1 MILFLLASAS
11 LFLCAS
17 FASAVAL
24 RGTFHSPTATHTSAG
39 IYSLSPLNASTL
51 VRTLWSRRATPP
63 GTHALAWDGLDDEG
77 TPHTAAPGHTL
88 AARVLAAEVSYT
100 WEGAIG
106 NSVAQTGPRVPKGY
120 SAVHG
125 LSIAGDVAVLCAGYG
140 ERVRTMFAFNASAP
154 SAAASFRS
162 LGHMDYHSVYTNC
175 ATDGTTAVF
184 FNNNVP
190 AVQSSYYY
198 DNATFAVGY
207 DLLPGLLFDP
217 SVPAVCEHN
226 YTAGGRLS
234 CQDGTGQHCSVMWDG
249 CNGHEQTYSSAL
261 DWSQSSL
268 IPTNNSYADAASGI
282 ALQPAG
288 QLLLVLHG
296 LAGQLR
302 AFDKSTGAR
311 LFTWAAPQ
319 LLHARAL
326 ALSALPGSDSAWSI
340 LANGSVCQLR
350 GLSSAAPL
358 AVACPLPPAALLFPD
373 ALALSPD
380 GRQLLVTDIAPTS
393 QQVKLFDAA
402 SGALLRTYG
411 AAGGY
416 LAPGADPA
424 VQGAQRFYFSPPP
437 LAGAGLGGA
446 GARPSASALAW
457 TSDGASFWVTDHGN
471 RRLLRVAAAS
481 GQALDSL
488 SWLLSSYRSAA
499 IAAQPQRVFSNF
511 LEFAVDH
518 ALPVG
523 APGAW
528 ALVRNWGA
536 GLNASFYAWDYGVAT
551 CDGWAF
557 AGFDAGV
564 VTISDPAGAERTFAT
579 VGYHPYGAG
588 NCSDST
594 VAVVELVVGGSPA
607 AAQCTGGGSAGGGA
621 LPPSGGLRLVHVIDA
636 RPHAPGSL
644 ADSLGTFERDGSL
657 RFARTHSNGSSGEFW
672 QGIFARRPS
681 FDAQGC
687 ASWLQGAPSPAAQL
701 LASFNVSANSS
712 QSLMARGSMAQPRMP
727 TTAGGYTAVLDA
739 SGGVNGGFHLGAVA
753 AAGSSSSS
761 SSGGAGAGWA
771 WRASPYGTWRQV
783 DNETVLQPGN
793 VSVNL
798 RYIDPRD
805 IDGRFGA
812 NSSGTNFAGSIAMAD
827 GEHLFYGFYGE
838 GWYQSEANQMLHFHE
853 TGLFIG
859 QFGTPAAPYP
869 EGNTIYASPGVAG
882 NTFSPSLVRALGG
895 DGSQHLYI
903 LTNEETEHGGV
914 HRWRVDGADSVRFL
928 SVQLERE

>member
-1 MILFLLASAS
+1 MPSSCFIITMDRLLLALGSA
-11 LFLCAS
+11 A
-17 FASAVAL
+17 AL
-24 RGTFHSPTATHTSAG
+24 RGSFYAPTATHTSAG
-39 IYSLSPLNASTL
+39 VYSVSPMNASTL

-77 TPHTAAPGHTL
+77 APHAAAPGHALTV
-88 AARVLAAEVSYT
+88 RVLAANVSYA

-125 LSIAGDVAVLCAGYG
+125 MSIAGDVAVLCAGYG

-162 LGHMDYHSVYTNC
+162 LGHMDYHSVYADC
-175 ATDGTTAVF
+175 ATDGAMAVF
-184 FNNNVP
+184 FNRGVAATP
-190 AVQSSYYY
+190 SSYYY

-207 DLLPGLLFDP
+207 DLLPNLFDP
-217 SVPAVCEHN
+217 SVPPVCEHN
-226 YTAGGRLS
+226 FTAGGRPS
-234 CQDGTGQHCSVMWDG
+234 CQDGTGQRCTVMWDG

-261 DWSQSSL
+261 DLNQSSL
-268 IPTNNSYADAASGI
+268 TPTNASYADAASGI

-288 QLLLVLHG
+288 PLLLVLHG
-296 LAGQLR
+296 QAGELR
-302 AFDKSTGAR
+302 AFDKATGAR
-311 LFTWAAPQ
+311 LFTWAAPA
-319 LLHARAL
+319 LLNARGL
-326 ALSALPGSDSAWSI
+326 ALSALPGGTNSAWSI
-340 LANGSVCQLR
+340 LANGSVCELR
-350 GLSSAAPL
+350 GLRAAAPL
-358 AVACPLPPAALLFPD
+358 AVACPLPPAALLLPD

-380 GRQLLVTDIAPTS
+380 GTRLLVTDIAAAS

-402 SGALLRTYG
+402 SGALLRAYG
-411 AAGGY
+411 APGGY
-416 LAPGADPA
+416 LAPGADIA
-424 VQGAQRFYFSPPP
+424 VRGAERFYFSPAP
-437 LAGAGLGGA
+437 LRPGSQGGA
-446 GARPSASALAW
+446 RMSASAVAW

-471 RRLLRVAAAS
+471 RRLLRVSTAS
-481 GQALDSL
+481 GLQLDSL
-488 SWLLSSYRSAA
+488 GWLLSSYKSAA
-499 IAAQPQRVFSNF
+499 IAAQPARVFSNY
-511 LEFAVDH
+511 LEFQVDY
-518 ALPVG
+518 ALPVD

-536 GLNASFYAWDYGVAT
+536 GLNASFYAWDYGVNT

-564 VTISDPAGAERTFAT
+564 VTISDPAGVPRTFAT
-579 VGYHPYGAG
+579 VGYHPHGAG

-594 VAVVELVVGGSPA
+594 VAVVELVEGGSPA
-607 AAQCTGGGSAGGGA
+607 AARCAAAVGA

-636 RPHAPGSL
+636 RPHAPGAL

-657 RFARTHSNGSSGEFW
+657 RFVRTYNNDSSSGGGFW
-672 QGIFARRPS
+672 QGVYARRPS

-687 ASWLQGAPSPAAQL
+687 ASWLQGGGGSQVQL
-701 LASFNVSANSS
+701 LASFNVSANNS

-739 SGGVNGGFHLGAVA
+739 SREENAGFHLGAVA
-753 AAGSSSSS
+753 AAGSS
-761 SSGGAGAGWA
+761 WA
-771 WRASPYGTWRQV
+771 WRASPFGTWRQL
-783 DNETVLQPGN
+783 DNATLLQPGN

-805 IDGRFGA
+805 ADGRFGA
-812 NSSGTNFAGSIAMAD
+812 NASGASFAGSIAMAE
-827 GEHLFYGFYGE
+827 GEHIFYGFYGE

-853 TGLFIG
+853 SGLFVG

-882 NTFSPSLVRALGG
+882 NTFSPSLVRALGS

-903 LTNEETEHGGV
+903 LTNEEAEHGGV

-928 SVQLERE
+928 RVALEGE